1 MKPILSLFSSKIL
14 EKSAESCLLRIRDLV
29 KEEGGSNESG
39 SGLEH
44 LEYRCHKRMHKIGLN
59 TLDSYWEMLTTLPGG
74 PAELGK
80 LLQELKCRTPFF
92 SNLSQLDEFRNVVL
106 PRIVEGKKKT
116 GLAHVRIWTVE
127 CGTGEDTYSLGMIL
141 QEESSRVLDGCTFEV
156 LGTDCDEG
164 AVSFARRALY
174 DAQGMRSV
182 NPHFRQSYFV
192 AAGNQLKISLQ
203 IKARVKFE
211 LVDLLKDSQMTF
223 IKGMDAIFCCNV
235 LSHLD
240 RPKKQRVLQHF
251 WAALLPH
258 GYLFLGE
265 SESLYGASQ
274 NFELL
279 DLRST
284 GVYQKI
290 PQRTL

>member
-1 MKPILSLFSSKIL
+1 MKPILSPFSSKIL
-14 EKSAESCLLRIRDLV
+14 EKSADSCLLRIRDLV

-44 LEYRCHKRMHKIGLN
+44 LEYRCHKRMHKIGVN

-74 PAELGK
+74 QAELGK

-174 DAQGMRSV
+174 G
-182 NPHFRQSYFV
+182 QSYFV

-223 IKGMDAIFCCNV
+223 IKGMDAIFCCHV
-235 LSHLD
+235 LSQLD

-251 WAALLPH
+251 WNALLPH

-274 NFELL
+274 DFEPV

-284 GVYQKI
+284 SVYQKI
-290 PQRTL
+290 SQRTF